1 MASYVIIDTYSTKS
15 FWYAFLSSVICR
27 LLKIRYIPILHGG
40 NLPERLDKSP
50 NISKYIFNHSYINV
64 SPSGYLKQKFEKKGY
79 PVTLI
84 PNNMRIH
91 CYHFKKRMEIK
102 PRLLWVRSFS
112 SIYNPRMAI
121 QAFNLLKIHYPE
133 TEMCMVGPDKDG
145 SLIECKKLAKDQKS
159 EHKIHFTGLLTN
171 EEWINLSINYD
182 IFISTTNFDNTPV
195 SLMEAMALGLPVIS
209 TNVGGI
215 PYLIEDE
222 VTGLLTEK
230 DNHQEMAN
238 KVIWIINHP
247 EKAYEIA
254 VNARK
259 KAEQFDW
266 NVIKHRWFSLLQ

>member
-1 MASYVIIDTYSTKS
+1 
-15 FWYAFLSSVICR
+15 
-27 LLKIRYIPILHGG
+27 
-40 NLPERLDKSP
+40 
-50 NISKYIFNHSYINV
+50 
-64 SPSGYLKQKFEKKGY
+64 
-79 PVTLI
+79 
-84 PNNMRIH
+84 
-91 CYHFKKRMEIK
+91 MEIK